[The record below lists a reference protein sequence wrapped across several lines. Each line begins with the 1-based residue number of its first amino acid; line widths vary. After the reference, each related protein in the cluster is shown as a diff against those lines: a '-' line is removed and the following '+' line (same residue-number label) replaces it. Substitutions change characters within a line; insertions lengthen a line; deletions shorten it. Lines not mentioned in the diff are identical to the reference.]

1 MLNIA
6 ICDDEIKQRF
16 LLKSTIEIEL
26 KAEDT
31 KYNIFQFPS
40 GEKLLNN
47 LYCDKNSLDIIFLDV
62 EMNELNGI
70 ETAKKIRELNENV
83 VIIFITGFSDYVFD
97 GYEVKA
103 LNYIVKPYK
112 PEKIAT
118 VLKDAIKQI
127 YGLEEKYFVIKSE
140 GSLFKVLITD
150 ILYFRSDRRKISVVT
165 KYKNYEFYGKISN
178 IEDQFGKEF
187 IRTHQRYLV
196 NLNQIAAVQD
206 NFVIINNENLP
217 ISRQR
222 HKDVMMAFAKQLLK

>member
-16 LLKSTIEIEL
+16 LLKSTIEVEL
-26 KAEDT
+26 KAEDK

-40 GEKLLNN
+40 GEKLLDK
-47 LYCDKNSLDIIFLDV
+47 LYTDKNSLDIIFLDV

-70 ETAKKIRELNENV
+70 ETARKIRKLNENV

-112 PEKIAT
+112 SEKIAT

-127 YGLEEKYFVIKSE
+127 YGLEEKYFVVKAE
-140 GSLFKVLITD
+140 GSLFKVLIND
-150 ILYFRSDRRKISVVT
+150 ILYFRSDRRKISLVT
-165 KYKNYEFYGKISN
+165 RYKSYEFYGKISD
-178 IEDQFGKEF
+178 IEEQFGKQF

-196 NLNQIAAVQD
+196 NLDYITAVKD
-206 NFVIINNENLP
+206 NFVIVNDENLP